1 MRLEQL
7 KIENFRGFE
16 SLTLDFHPE
25 VTVLVG
31 ANGSGKTTV
40 LEAIVLV
47 LANLLAP
54 STTQGRPTVP
64 FNATDYR
71 PGTHRSAIYLEL
83 GPENQRTGLG
93 VVLEVERHP
102 NGRFKQSEEHY
113 DHQGLE
119 RYYEDSTSRRSVP
132 IACYYDVERHARDST
147 PRSRDAIYR
156 TPRDAWNDA
165 WNAKAGFHELFQWI
179 REREDIENA
188 TRVDKPE
195 AVDFQLNAVRQAI
208 EALLPAYRRPRVH
221 RPSDPEPFGINKPSL
236 TVEKAGQMLAFDQLS
251 HGERQLVALAGDIAR
266 RLAIANPE
274 NEDPL
279 LGEGIVLIDEP
290 DLHLHPDWQA
300 KVIPALRRTF
310 PNVQLVVTTHSLI
323 VLSYVPSECVRLLE
337 DFQLVEPPAPT
348 EGREPNALASEVYG
362 VPLRPKET
370 LAEIDRIARL
380 IHDDCAPSSRPRCDS
395 VMDQEAARTLS
406 PRASQQTSVGS
417 VHGSARTLPRA

>member
-40 LEAIVLV
+40 LEAVVLV

-54 STTQGRPTVP
+54 EDQGALY
-64 FNATDYR
+64 FAATDYR
-71 PGTHRSAIYLEL
+71 PGTDRSAIDVRLGLADQRIEL
-83 GPENQRTGLG
+83 G
-93 VVLEVERHP
+93 VELKVQRHP
-102 NGRFKQSEEHY
+102 NGRVKQAEEFYH
-113 DHQGLE
+113 HGSLE
-119 RYYEDSTSRRSVP
+119 RYYESSASARSVP
-132 IACYYDVERHARDST
+132 IACCYDVERHARDST

-156 TPRDAWNDA
+156 APRDAWNDA
-165 WNAKAGFHELFQWI
+165 WNTKAGFHELFQWI

-195 AVDFQLNAVRQAI
+195 AVDFQLDAVRRAI
-208 EALLPAYRRPRVH
+208 EALLPGYTRPRVL
-221 RPSDPEPFGINKPSL
+221 RPSNPEAFGLNKPSL
-236 TVEKAGQMLAFDQLS
+236 TVEKAGRVLAFDQLS
-251 HGERQLVALAGDIAR
+251 HGERLLVALAGDIAR

-274 NEDPL
+274 SDDPL
-279 LGEGIVLIDEP
+279 LGEGFVLIDEI
-290 DLHLHPDWQA
+290 DLHLHPEWQA

-337 DFQLVEPPAPT
+337 DFRLVEPPAPT
-348 EGREPNALASEVYG
+348 EGREPNALATEVYG
-362 VPLRPKET
+362 IPLRPPAT
-370 LAEIDRIARL
+370 QAEIARISTLIDEERFEEARAGL
-380 IHDDCAPSSRPRCDS
+380 QALNEKLGEHD
-395 VMDQEAARTLS
+395 
-406 PRASQQTSVGS
+406 TSV
-417 VHGSARTLPRA
+417 VRLQTALDLEDI